1 MLSAELVS
9 SAFDISISRFG
20 FFGVNYTDIVV
31 IFHYTLLLFDL
42 VCVKD
47 EYQLTLLVSLIVAKP
62 VHKHTSCKVKALIG
76 SLFQLVPRE
85 NYVIAVNQQIFHS

>member
-1 MLSAELVS
+1 MLSAELVG
-9 SAFDISISRFG
+9 SAFDISVSRFG

-62 VHKHTSCKVKALIG
+62 VHKHTSCKIKALVG

-85 NYVIAVNQQIFHS
+85 NYVIAVNQQIFHA

>member
-62 VHKHTSCKVKALIG
+62 VHKHSCKIKALVG
-76 SLFQLVPRE
+76 SLFSARPKRKIML
-85 NYVIAVNQQIFHS
+85 

>member
-1 MLSAELVS
+1 MIMTCSMPSDVATLTLCSAELVS
-9 SAFDISISRFG
+9 SAFDISVSRFG
-20 FFGVNYTDIVV
+20 FFGVNYTNIVV

-62 VHKHTSCKVKALIG
+62 RSPISSFPK
-76 SLFQLVPRE
+76 
-85 NYVIAVNQQIFHS
+85 

>member
-9 SAFDISISRFG
+9 SAFDISVSRFG
-20 FFGVNYTDIVV
+20 FFGVNYTNIVV

-62 VHKHTSCKVKALIG
+62 VYKHTSCKVKALVG

-85 NYVIAVNQQIFHS
+85 NYVIAVNQQIFHA